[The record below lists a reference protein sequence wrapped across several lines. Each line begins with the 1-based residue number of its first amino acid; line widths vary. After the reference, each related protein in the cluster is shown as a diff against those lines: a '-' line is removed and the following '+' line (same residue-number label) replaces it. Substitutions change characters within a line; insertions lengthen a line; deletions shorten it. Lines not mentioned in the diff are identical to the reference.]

1 MVSVYDS
8 DKAKGIGSTPG
19 SLYDPYTR
27 FVSLPPDLQE
37 WYDHTVTIS
46 PGELYIRTVRIE
58 ATPDNVQAARAI
70 ARHIPI
76 RLRWFKKARWGKYYR
91 RSLISEATH
100 FTIQCRLGEKRK
112 RGYEK
117 LD

>member
-1 MVSVYDS
+1 MSSGYDS
-8 DKAKGIGSTPG
+8 YKAKGIGSKPG
-19 SLYDPYTR
+19 SLYDTYTR

-37 WYDHTVTIS
+37 WYDHNVTIS
-46 PGELYIRTVRIE
+46 PRELYME

-70 ARHIPI
+70 ASHIPI

-91 RSLISEATH
+91 RSLIDEATH
-100 FTIQCRLGEKRK
+100 FRILCRLEEKRK